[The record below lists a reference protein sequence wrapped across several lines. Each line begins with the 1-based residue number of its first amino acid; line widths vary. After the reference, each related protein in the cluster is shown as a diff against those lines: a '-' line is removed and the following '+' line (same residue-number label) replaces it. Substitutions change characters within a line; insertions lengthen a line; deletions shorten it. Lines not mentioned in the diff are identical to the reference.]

1 MFKEHHVIQYI
12 LHCLM
17 ANIKQRSAPT
27 AACVVRLGTEQYQS
41 TNCL

>member
-1 MFKEHHVIQYI
+1 MFTEYHVILFI

-27 AACVVRLGTEQYQS
+27 AACAVRFGTEHYQS